1 MNGSPLGRTTK
12 ILRKNKLKDIK
23 KFRVK
28 KEPAVRAHQPYLHGD
43 VRPGDLVRITTYD
56 WEGSVNK
63 SHGIITA
70 TVTTPQLSMFP
81 LVSVY
86 IFERQV
92 EEEIYSYNIEVV
104 SRP

>member
-23 KFRVK
+23 NFRVK
-28 KEPAVRAHQPYLHGD
+28 QGPVGAPPEPYLHGD

-56 WEGSVNK
+56 WEGGVDK